1 VRDIFSL
8 IDIDRNGV
16 FTERDL
22 ERFLGQVLEG
32 DAGGDAAEEAKEI
45 VEVTRRYENMCNLGY
60 LWRLM

>member
-32 DAGGDAAEEAKEI
+32 GCRRGCSGGGQGDCGGDS
-45 VEVTRRYENMCNLGY
+45 EV
-60 LWRLM
+60 